1 MPEAIPGIHH
11 VTAIATD
18 PQTNYDF
25 YTEVLGLRFVKKTVN
40 FDDPGTYHFYFGDS
54 AGRPGSIMTFFPW
67 PGARR
72 GRQGTG
78 QATVTA
84 FSVPAGSL
92 GYWTERLE
100 SKRIDAK
107 LVGRRLEEE
116 VLSLRDPDG
125 LRLELVAHDDASTL
139 PAWTDGPVQAEAA
152 IRGFHGVTLM
162 LEGYQATA
170 SLLSDAMGFRLTGEE
185 GNRFRFAVDGA
196 GPGLL
201 VDLLCSPDSA
211 PGSWAAGTV
220 HHVAFRARS
229 TEDQLAW
236 REILVS
242 AGMNVTPVL
251 DRNYFKSIYFRE
263 PGGVLF
269 EIATDPPGFT
279 ADESVEELGTHL
291 KLPPWLEQHRGKIEM
306 ALPEL
311 IVTR

>member
-1 MPEAIPGIHH
+1 
-11 VTAIATD
+11 
-18 PQTNYDF
+18 
-25 YTEVLGLRFVKKTVN
+25 
-40 FDDPGTYHFYFGDS
+40 
-54 AGRPGSIMTFFPW
+54 
-67 PGARR
+67 
-72 GRQGTG
+72 
-78 QATVTA
+78 
-84 FSVPAGSL
+84 
-92 GYWTERLE
+92 
-100 SKRIDAK
+100 
-107 LVGRRLEEE
+107 
-116 VLSLRDPDG
+116 
-125 LRLELVAHDDASTL
+125 
-139 PAWTDGPVQAEAA
+139 
-152 IRGFHGVTLM
+152 VTLM

-170 SLLSDAMGFRLTGEE
+170 SLLRDAMGFRLTGEE
-185 GNRFRFAVDGA
+185 GNRFRFAVAGA

-229 TEDQLAW
+229 YEDQLAW

-251 DRNYFKSIYFRE
+251 DRTYFKSIYFRE

-279 ADESVEELGTHL
+279 ADETVEELGTNL
-291 KLPPWLEQHRGKIEM
+291 KLPPWLEPRRGQIEM

>member
-1 MPEAIPGIHH
+1 MTETIPGIHH

-25 YTEVLGLRFVKKTVN
+25 YTGVMGLRFVKKTVN
-40 FDDPGTYHFYFGDS
+40 FDDPGTYHFYFGDEE
-54 AGRPGSIMTFFPW
+54 GRPGSIMTFFPW
-67 PGARR
+67 AGARR

-92 GYWTERLE
+92 GYWKERLE
-100 SKRIDAK
+100 SKSLDAV

-116 VLSLRDPDG
+116 LLSLHDPDG
-125 LRLELVAHDDASTL
+125 LRLELVAHENASSL
-139 PAWTDGPVQAEAA
+139 PAWTDGPIPAEAA

-170 SLLSDAMGFRLTGEE
+170 SLLSDTMGFRLTGEE
-185 GNRFRFAVDGA
+185 GNRFRFTAGGA
-196 GPGLL
+196 GPGLV

-211 PGSWAAGTV
+211 PGIGAAGTV
-220 HHVAFRARS
+220 HHVAFRIGS
-229 TEDQLAW
+229 YEDQLAW

-251 DRNYFKSIYFRE
+251 NRNYFKSIYFRE

-291 KLPPWLEQHRGKIEM
+291 KLPPWLEPRRGQIEM

>member
-1 MPEAIPGIHH
+1 MTETIPGIHH

-18 PQTNYDF
+18 PQTTYDF
-25 YTEVLGLRFVKKTVN
+25 YTGVLGLRFVKKTVN
-40 FDDPGTYHFYFGDS
+40 FDDPGTYHFYFGDGE
-54 AGRPGSIMTFFPW
+54 GRPGSIMTFFPW

-78 QATVTA
+78 QATVTG

-92 GYWTERLE
+92 GYWKERLD
-100 SKRIDAK
+100 SKSVD
-107 LVGRRLEEE
+107 LELTGDRLEEE
-116 VLSLRDPDG
+116 LLSLHDPDG
-125 LRLELVAHDDASTL
+125 LRLELVAHEDASSL
-139 PAWTDGPVQAEAA
+139 PAWTDGPIPAKAA

-170 SLLSDAMGFRLTGEE
+170 SLLSDTMGFRLTREE
-185 GNRFRFAVDGA
+185 GNRFRFAVGGA

-201 VDLLCSPDSA
+201 LDLLFSPDSA
-211 PGSWAAGTV
+211 PGIRGAGTV
-220 HHVAFRARS
+220 HHVAFRVGS
-229 TEDQLAW
+229 YEDQLAW

-242 AGMNVTPVL
+242 AGLNVTPVL

-279 ADESVEELGTHL
+279 ADESVEELGTNL
-291 KLPPWLEQHRGKIEM
+291 KLPPWLEPRRGQIEM